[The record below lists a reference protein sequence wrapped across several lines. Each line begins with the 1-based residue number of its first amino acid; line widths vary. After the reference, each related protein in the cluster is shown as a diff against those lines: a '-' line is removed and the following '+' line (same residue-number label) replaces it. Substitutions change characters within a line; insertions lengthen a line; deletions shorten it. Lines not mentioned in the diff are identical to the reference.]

1 MKKSLWIILA
11 FSLVLGLAGMSFA
24 AGSGK
29 SAKTSASKAK
39 SETMTGWVSDEK
51 CGAKVNADC
60 AKKCIESG
68 QKVVFVNEKDK
79 SVWNVT
85 NPDPLKEHA
94 GHHISVSAQV
104 NDKDKTITVDPA
116 SIKMVE

>member
-1 MKKSLWIILA
+1 MKKSLWMLLA
-11 FSLVLGLAGMSFA
+11 LSLVLGLAGMSY
-24 AGSGK
+24 AGGK
-29 SAKTSASKAK
+29 SDKTSASKAK
-39 SETMTGWVSDEK
+39 SETLTGWVSDEK

-60 AKKCIESG
+60 AKKCIDGG

>member
-1 MKKSLWIILA
+1 MLLA
-11 FSLVLGLAGMSFA
+11 LSLVLGLAGMSY
-24 AGSGK
+24 AGGK
-29 SAKTSASKAK
+29 SDKTSASNAK
-39 SETMTGWVSDEK
+39 SKTLSGWVSDEK

-60 AKKCIESG
+60 AKKCIDAG

-116 SIKMVE
+116 SIKMLE